1 MACVVEARRAVQ
13 RAADQLGEEP
23 AVIDADTVPPTKG
36 QTDGWSVE
44 VVLRSPDGIPPGVH
58 RVLAVEG
65 LFSRPQPTRG
75 DVHRIVATV

>member
-1 MACVVEARRAVQ
+1 MSCVVESRRAVQ
-13 RAADQLGEEP
+13 RAADQLAAEP
-23 AVIDADTVPPTKG
+23 AVIATDTVPPAKG
-36 QTDGWSVE
+36 QTDAWSVE
-44 VVLRSPDGIPPGVH
+44 AVIRSPDGIPPGVH